1 MAGVVGQQEYW
12 IVGSRFY
19 FQKDDDTYYKA
30 LFDLGT
36 IKVVSPSVQTTSV
49 DLVDSDGGSQKVV
62 DSTLIKATESY
73 DITCNNHTLDN
84 LALLFMSAE
93 PDNFT
98 QAATVLTNVAHKAV
112 IGAGK
117 MIKLHDASGNWLYS
131 VASIVVKNGAA
142 TVTYTENTD
151 WKWIN
156 KDRAVIQV
164 LAGGSIGHGQDLAI
178 TITPV
183 AVTGRRLIRP
193 QTNAKAIRGRAM
205 LVWSRNANAEQT
217 VREFDC
223 SISPTA
229 AAFNDADYSSF
240 TLQAKVLSDITDT
253 TYPAGLLLQFVGTLP
268 TPATP

>member
-1 MAGVVGQQEYW
+1 MALW
-12 IVGSRFY
+12 AFR
-19 FQKDDDTYYKA
+19 
-30 LFDLGT
+30 
-36 IKVVSPSVQTTSV
+36 
-49 DLVDSDGGSQKVV
+49 
-62 DSTLIKATESY
+62 
-73 DITCNNHTLDN
+73 
-84 LALLFMSAE
+84 MSASCAERSVHRGSAALEGGGQEVGMDGRHGSAIGQGDVIELLRKPGMTAGIFLIGYALCRSFVENFRE